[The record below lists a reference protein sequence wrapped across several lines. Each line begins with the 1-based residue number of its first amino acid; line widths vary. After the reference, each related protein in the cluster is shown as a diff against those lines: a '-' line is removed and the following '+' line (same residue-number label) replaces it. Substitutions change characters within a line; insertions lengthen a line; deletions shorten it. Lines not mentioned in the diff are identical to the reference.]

1 MQVDIL
7 DRIIGFLL
15 LTILFYVIFVIVRF
29 RYRHRHKRR
38 MRKLLHGKKELTVE
52 EFFDIRQEDYVD
64 APNFEGVYILFN
76 RSRNLYY
83 VGQSLRVFSRVNS
96 HFTGKG
102 NGDVYA
108 DYIYGDDFRI
118 RMISLKGSGY
128 RNLDDLERET
138 IERYDAYAKG
148 YNRTKGNMG
157 S

>member
-1 MQVDIL
+1 
-7 DRIIGFLL
+7 
-15 LTILFYVIFVIVRF
+15 
-29 RYRHRHKRR
+29 
-38 MRKLLHGKKELTVE
+38 MRKLLHGKKELTVD
-52 EFFDIRQEDYVD
+52 EFFAIREEDYVD
-64 APNFEGVYILFN
+64 APNFEGIYIIFN

-83 VGQSLRVFSRVNS
+83 VGQSVRVFSRVNS

-138 IERYDAYAKG
+138 IARYNAYAKG
-148 YNRTKGNMG
+148 YNKTKGNMG
-157 S
+157 D